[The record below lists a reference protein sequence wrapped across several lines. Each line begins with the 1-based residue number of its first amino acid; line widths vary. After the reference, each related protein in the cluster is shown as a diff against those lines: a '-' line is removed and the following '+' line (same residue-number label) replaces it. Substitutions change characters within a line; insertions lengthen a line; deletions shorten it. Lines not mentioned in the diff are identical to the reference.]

1 MKSSNT
7 TSIMGWIYLFIAS
20 ILELSMTFCIGK
32 TKSAIGTDYYL
43 WISGVVGTSLLN
55 LWFLTKAVQTL
66 PVGMTYVI
74 WTGIGAVGTVIMAIL
89 FFKEPVT
96 FARIFFMT
104 TLILSIIGL
113 KVVSN

>member
-1 MKSSNT
+1 
-7 TSIMGWIYLFIAS
+7 MGWIYLLIAS
-20 ILELSMTFCIGK
+20 MLELCMTFCVGK
-32 TKSAIGTDYYL
+32 TKGAVGPDFYM
-43 WISGVVGTSLLN
+43 WGGGVVVSSLLN

-66 PVGMTYVI
+66 PVGMAYVI
-74 WTGIGAVGTVIMAIL
+74 WTGVGAVGTVIMAII
-89 FFKEPVT
+89 FFREPVT